1 MLAKKKM
8 SSLLLALLFSTSA
21 WAGLGG
27 VAVRSNLGEVL
38 RAEIDLTGKVDED
51 VLRVGLAPIETFRDL
66 QVDYAG
72 VLSSLRFTL
81 AYRSNGR
88 PYIRVSSSQPISEP
102 FLRFV
107 VEAKASNARYVREYT
122 ILLDP
127 AEYVGRADEISRS
140 NVQTAPLRRPLPPV
154 VRPRPLAAD
163 DLPVPPVNRAPRG
176 SIVVQPGQTLSGLA
190 RSLGLT
196 GVGPRRVMAA
206 LVNANPSA
214 FINGNP
220 SSIKA
225 GSHLKVPSV
234 ASMRALQ
241 EQQVAQILAGGMATA
256 PAPAVKQLPAAP
268 VAVPE
273 KSATPT
279 PAPAT
284 APAPKATA
292 SAPAAP
298 APSGAPVLK
307 LEAPDAAASAPLNE
321 QALQQAQRKIDELEK
336 QLKAL
341 QAAASAAKAAPPAAA
356 APEQEAGP
364 SLMDTLLDNLPL
376 VAGGSAAV
384 LLLSAA
390 VVFMRRRRNSD
401 AAVTSAAT
409 INVPLDNA
417 DRALAAGSSAS
428 DSAFLADFTRTSM
441 NTVDTVEVDPVAEAE
456 VYLAYGRDQQAED
469 ILRDAL
475 AKDPTRHEARLKLME
490 IYASRQDRAALEGHA
505 KELHAVTGGQGS
517 IWAKASALGR
527 SIDPENALYADQNAA
542 TAAAPAV
549 EVASSSTTVDLDK
562 ELMGDFEAPAAPA
575 TAPVDDIEA
584 ALMGD
589 ATPAVAPNVANDLD
603 IDALLNEPAPE
614 PEAVA
619 KPEQPVAEDSHML
632 DFDFNLDSML
642 PAGSATT
649 EDEPPKPASNNDDAL
664 ASFDFDL
671 SSLDEPAAAPVA
683 EPTET
688 VSTAGLDV
696 SDDPLS
702 TKLDLARV
710 YLDMGDKEGA
720 REVLEELVKE
730 AQGTLKAE
738 AEALLDSL

>member
-1 MLAKKKM
+1 M
-8 SSLLLALLFSTSA
+8 
-21 WAGLGG
+21 
-27 VAVRSNLGEVL
+27 AVRSNLGEVL
-38 RAEIDLTGKVDED
+38 RAEIDLTGKADEE

-66 QVDYAG
+66 QVDYTG

-107 VEAKASNARYVREYT
+107 VEAKATNARYVREYT

-127 AEYVGRADEISRS
+127 AEYAGRADEISRS
-140 NVQTAPLRRPLPPV
+140 NVQAAPLRRPLPPV
-154 VRPRPLAAD
+154 VRPRPLATD
-163 DLPVPPVNRAPRG
+163 DLPVPPVYRAPRG
-176 SIVVQPGQTLSGLA
+176 SLVVQPGQTLSGLA

-196 GVGPRRVMAA
+196 GVGQRRVMAA

-225 GSHLKVPSV
+225 GSRLKVPSV
-234 ASMRALQ
+234 ASIRALQ
-241 EQQVAQILAGGMATA
+241 EQQVAQILAGGMGAS
-256 PAPAVKQLPAAP
+256 PMPAVKPLPAAP
-268 VAVPE
+268 AALPE
-273 KSATPT
+273 KSVAPAPVVPAPTPT
-279 PAPAT
+279 PKAAASVPAT
-284 APAPKATA
+284 L
-292 SAPAAP
+292 
-298 APSGAPVLK
+298 APSGSPVLK

-341 QAAASAAKAAPPAAA
+341 QAAASAAKAAPPVAA
-356 APEQEAGP
+356 APEQESGP
-364 SLMDTLLDNLPL
+364 SIMDTVLDNLPL

-390 VVFMRRRRNSD
+390 VVFLRRRRNND

-417 DRALAAGSSAS
+417 GRALAAGSTAS

-517 IWAKASALGR
+517 VWAKASALGR
-527 SIDPENALYADQNAA
+527 SIDPENTLYADQNAA
-542 TAAAPAV
+542 AVAAPAV
-549 EVASSSTTVDLDK
+549 EVVSSSTTVDLDK
-562 ELMGDFEAPAAPA
+562 ELMGDLVAPVAPAPAA
-575 TAPVDDIEA
+575 APVDDIEA
-584 ALMGD
+584 ALMGT
-589 ATPAVAPNVANDLD
+589 AAPAVAPAVANDLD
-603 IDALLNEPAPE
+603 MDALLNEPAPVQETVAE
-614 PEAVA
+614 PEPAA
-619 KPEQPVAEDSHML
+619 ADNSHML

-642 PAGSATT
+642 PAGAATA
-649 EDEPPKPASNNDDAL
+649 EVEPPKPASSNDDAL

-671 SSLDEPAAAPVA
+671 SALDEPLTAAPVA
-683 EPTET
+683 EPVEA

-730 AQGTLKAE
+730 AQGSLKAE

>member
-1 MLAKKKM
+1 M

-38 RAEIDLTGKVDED
+38 RAEIDLTGKADED

-66 QVDYAG
+66 QVDYTG

-88 PYIRVSSSQPISEP
+88 PYIRVSSNQPISEP

-107 VEAKASNARYVREYT
+107 VEAKATNARYVREYT

-127 AEYVGRADEISRS
+127 AEYAGRADEISRS
-140 NVQTAPLRRPLPPV
+140 NVQAAPLRRPPPPV
-154 VRPRPLAAD
+154 VRPRPLPAD
-163 DLPVPPVNRAPRG
+163 DLPVPPVYRAPRG
-176 SIVVQPGQTLSGLA
+176 SLVVQPGQTLSGLA
-190 RSLGLT
+190 RGLGLS
-196 GVGPRRVMAA
+196 GVGQRRVMAA

-225 GSHLKVPSV
+225 GSRLKVPSA
-234 ASMRALQ
+234 ASMRALP
-241 EQQVAQILAGGMATA
+241 EQQVAQILAGGMAAAHVPAVKPQPAAPAVAPLPEKSVA
-256 PAPAVKQLPAAP
+256 PAPA
-268 VAVPE
+268 
-273 KSATPT
+273 
-279 PAPAT
+279 PAPA
-284 APAPKATA
+284 PAAKAAA
-292 SAPAAP
+292 SAPVTL
-298 APSGAPVLK
+298 APSGSPVLK
-307 LEAPDAAASAPLNE
+307 LEAPDAAASAPLND

-356 APEQEAGP
+356 EPAQESGP
-364 SLMDTLLDNLPL
+364 SMMDSLLDNLPL

-390 VVFMRRRRNSD
+390 VVFLRRRRGND
-401 AAVTSAAT
+401 AVTSAAT
-409 INVPLDNA
+409 INVPLDNVG
-417 DRALAAGSSAS
+417 RTLAAGAAAS

-456 VYLAYGRDQQAED
+456 VYLAYGRDQQAEE

-490 IYASRQDRAALEGHA
+490 IYVSRQDRSALEGHA
-505 KELHAVTGGQGS
+505 KELHAVTGGQGGV
-517 IWAKASALGR
+517 WAKAAALGR
-527 SIDPENALYADQNAA
+527 VIDPENALYADQNAA
-542 TAAAPAV
+542 TAAAAAV
-549 EVASSSTTVDLDK
+549 EVVSSSTTVDLDK
-562 ELMGDFEAPAAPA
+562 ELMGDFEAPATPSPA
-575 TAPVDDIEA
+575 AAAVDDIEA
-584 ALMGD
+584 ALMGMPAP
-589 ATPAVAPNVANDLD
+589 ATPVAADLD
-603 IDALLNEPAPE
+603 LEAMLHEPEPAPE
-614 PEAVA
+614 VVVEPEPAA
-619 KPEQPVAEDSHML
+619 ASNDSHML

-642 PAGSATT
+642 PAGTAAA
-649 EDEPPKPASNNDDAL
+649 EVEPPKPAASTDDAL
-664 ASFDFDL
+664 ATFDFDL
-671 SSLDEPAAAPVA
+671 SALDEPAVAAAPLA
-683 EPTET
+683 EPVEA

-730 AQGTLKAE
+730 AQGSLKAE